1 MVDDVSKCFD
11 SEGRRKMLTCAKNAI
26 FQYVQRGFMMAINMG
41 EMEVSPQEANTIH
54 TTGMRL
60 TK

>member
-1 MVDDVSKCFD
+1 MSV
-11 SEGRRKMLTCAKNAI
+11 LTCAKNAI

-54 TTGMRL
+54 TTGMRF